1 MINYTGVYHLG
12 QELDMALVAFRDSP
26 KHCMVLPV
34 WTSNTRNIP
43 STTLPIIVG
52 TPFLGVSAHAEVL
65 LYSSRLDIEFVKC
78 PGFPGHCKV
87 IPV

>member
-12 QELDMALVAFRDSP
+12 QELDMTLVVFRDPP
-26 KHCMVLPV
+26 KHCNDLRVL
-34 WTSNTRNIP
+34 TSNLDNIP
-43 STTLPIIVG
+43 STTLPITVG